1 MGFLIHQEKIDEEL
15 GKSLIEVCP
24 FGQITYEDG
33 KLEIGSG
40 CRLCKICV
48 KNSNGAIEFVEEKKT
63 AVDKSSYSGILVF
76 VEQTKGK
83 IHNVTFELLNKASE
97 LASVINQPVYA
108 LMIGKTVAN
117 NAEELFCYGADR
129 VFSYEDEALENFLIE
144 PYAAVFEDFINK
156 YKPTA
161 ILVGA
166 TNIGRSLA
174 PRVAA
179 RFKTGLTADCTA
191 LEMKTNTDLVQIR
204 PAFGGNI
211 MARIVTPNKRPQMC
225 TVRYKIFD
233 KGQKREVKNKGIETL
248 KIDKAKLISRA
259 IIKNIVEKPID
270 VDISEAERIVA
281 CGRGIKKK
289 SDILLVEKL
298 CKLLGAQIA
307 CTRPLMENGWF
318 NAKQQI
324 GLSGRTVKPKLLITI
339 GISGSVQFVAGAK
352 GSECIIAVNSDSNA
366 QIFDVASYGFVGD
379 LYEIIPKLIEKI
391 EDFKNVQ

>member
-1 MGFLIHQEKIDEEL
+1 MGFVLHQEKIDKEL
-15 GKSLIEVCP
+15 GKALIEVCP
-24 FGQITYEDG
+24 FGQISYKDG

-48 KNSNGAIEFVEEKKT
+48 KKSKGAIEFIEEKKES
-63 AVDKSSYSGILVF
+63 VDKSLYSGILVF

-108 LMIGKTVAN
+108 LMIGKTVAKN
-117 NAEELFCYGADR
+117 YQELFCYGANR

-144 PYAAVFEDFINK
+144 PYATVFEDFIER
-156 YKPTA
+156 YKPSS

-166 TNIGRSLA
+166 TNIGRALA

-179 RFKTGLTADCTA
+179 HFKTGLTADCTA
-191 LEMKTNTDLVQIR
+191 LEMKKNTDLVQIR

-211 MARIVTPNKRPQMC
+211 MARIVTPNKRPQLC

-233 KGQKREVKNKGIETL
+233 KGQKREVKNKEVERL
-248 KIDKAKLISRA
+248 EIDKSKLISRA
-259 IIKNIVEKPID
+259 IIKNIVERPVD

-281 CGRGIKKK
+281 CGRGIKKI

-298 CKLLGAQIA
+298 CKILGAQIA

-339 GISGSVQFVAGAK
+339 GVSGSVQFVAGAK
-352 GSECIIAVNSDSNA
+352 SSECIIAVNSDPKA
-366 QIFDVASYGFVGD
+366 QIFDVANYGFVGD
-379 LYEIIPKLIEKI
+379 LYEIIPNLIEKI
-391 EDFKNVQ
+391 EGLKDVQ